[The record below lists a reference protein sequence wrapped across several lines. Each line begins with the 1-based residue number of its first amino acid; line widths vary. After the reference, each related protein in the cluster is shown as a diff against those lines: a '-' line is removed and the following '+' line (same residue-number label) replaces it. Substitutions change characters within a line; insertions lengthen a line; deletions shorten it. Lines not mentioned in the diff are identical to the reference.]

1 MLRSQRQE
9 HIGLAIGCFP
19 PEWLLLT
26 TRPAHCY
33 RLQRSKAALCL
44 AGAAGLRHL
53 NVSSN
58 LFSGAVPAS
67 WANFSRLQT
76 VNMNHNALSG
86 TVPAFLLAMPALT
99 SLSMVNNTL
108 RGTLP
113 PSPGALPA
121 C

>member
-1 MLRSQRQE
+1 MRRVISRSCISSQPGG
-9 HIGLAIGCFP
+9 HI
-19 PEWLLLT
+19 
-26 TRPAHCY
+26 
-33 RLQRSKAALCL
+33 AAACSGQKVALFR

-67 WANFSRLQT
+67 WANLRRLENVT
-76 VNMNHNALSG
+76 LENNALSG

-99 SLSMVNNTL
+99 ALSAYNNTMT
-108 RGTLP
+108 GTLP